1 LSLKTLAL
9 RALVSPP
16 IRSLFGPFRQAMT
29 PIFMLHRF
37 ADRELGIPGHDVS
50 TLRRHL
56 AWLRRHK
63 YRILAI
69 DELVREL
76 VDDPRAL
83 RRTVCLTVDDG
94 YEDFARLGW
103 PVFAEF
109 DCPVTVFLTTGF
121 IDGTMWFWWDRL
133 EYVFSRSNR
142 AECTIVLSDRTERV
156 AWGDPRTRGE
166 ALLALVELLKRV
178 PDEDRVSALEQIR
191 TQLMIDVPEAPPPD
205 YAALSWEQVRRLA
218 SQGASFGP
226 HSVTHPILSRTNDER
241 SAMEIR
247 TSWDRIRAEAPRA
260 VPVFCYPNGKP
271 DDFTA
276 REIETVRQARL
287 DAALATHPGY
297 ASAKG
302 MNMSH
307 SSARYA
313 LPRFAFPDQ
322 HDHLVQIVSGIE
334 RAKTLLRGN
343 A

>member
-1 LSLKTLAL
+1 M
-9 RALVSPP
+9 
-16 IRSLFGPFRQAMT
+16 RSLFGSFRQAVT

-50 TLRRHL
+50 TVRRHL

-69 DELVREL
+69 NELVREL

-121 IDGTMWFWWDRL
+121 IDGTMWFWWDQL
-133 EYVFSRSNR
+133 EYAFSRSNR
-142 AECTIVLSDRTERV
+142 SECAVVLSDRTERL
-156 AWGDPRTRGE
+156 AWGDPRSRTATLFG
-166 ALLALVELLKRV
+166 LVELLKRV
-178 PDEDRVSALEQIR
+178 PDEDRMSALEQIR
-191 TQLMIDVPEAPPPD
+191 EQLVIDIPEAPPPE
-205 YAALSWEQVRRLA
+205 YAPLTWEQVRRLA
-218 SQGASFGP
+218 PQGASFGP
-226 HSVTHPILSRTNDER
+226 HTVTHPILSRTNDER

-247 TSWDRIRAEAPRA
+247 ASWDRIQAETSGA
-260 VPVFCYPNGKP
+260 VPVFCYPNGTSA
-271 DDFTA
+271 DFTA

-287 DAALATHPGY
+287 DAALATQPGY
-297 ASAKG
+297 ASAKEVTA
-302 MNMSH
+302 SH

-313 LPRFAFPDQ
+313 LPRFAFPEQ
-322 HDHLVQIVSGIE
+322 HDHFVQIVSGIE
-334 RAKTLLRGN
+334 RAKILLRGG